1 MCDRIMKINKGSIL
15 SNVNS
20 NTNSIELTVKGIDT
34 KSFGRHVDIL
44 SPDVKNQ
51 KEWVKRETESNK
63 ND

>member
-1 MCDRIMKINKGSIL
+1 MCDRTIKMRKGSIL
-15 SNVNS
+15 DVNS
-20 NTNSIELTVKGIDT
+20 NTNSIEFTVKGIDT

-44 SPDVKNQ
+44 PPDVKNQ